1 MAEKPGYWDV
11 HLCRWVGAEPE
22 NVLPSP
28 VRAPADRPASSDEA
42 AVPEQRPAAE
52 RAMTADAPD

>member
-1 MAEKPGYWDV
+1 MAGKPGYWDV
-11 HLCRWVGAEPE
+11 HQCTWVGAEPK

-28 VRAPADRPASSDEA
+28 VRAQDDRAASSDEA

-52 RAMTADAPD
+52 PAMTADAPD